1 MYSLEKDGRIYILA
15 PLTPKQVYEDQIQLK
30 KSYEEEHS
38 DSPKVEEKAEQHGEN
53 VRKSENKVSHEL
65 ETKGDK
71 FLALRKLGEGHN
83 QKEKKKEAESGEKM
97 TGEKKEKVRKQE
109 SGEKMTGE
117 KKEKVRKQER
127 P

>member
-1 MYSLEKDGRIYILA
+1 
-15 PLTPKQVYEDQIQLK
+15 VYEDQIQLK

-71 FLALRKLGEGHN
+71 FLALRKLGEGHD
-83 QKEKKKEAESGEKM
+83 QKEKKRKAENGEKM

>member
-71 FLALRKLGEGHN
+71 FLALRKLGEGHD
-83 QKEKKKEAESGEKM
+83 QKEKKKGGREWRENDWREERKGEK
-97 TGEKKEKVRKQE
+97 TRKTLI
-109 SGEKMTGE
+109 SL
-117 KKEKVRKQER
+117 
-127 P
+127 